1 VTNIVKDEKIGWVTD
16 YLSILAWW
24 RNPFSQLFSSHGVSD
39 VRQREIH
46 TAEPR
51 VHEPRVFELEMAVD

>member
-1 VTNIVKDEKIGWVTD
+1 VTSIVKDEKDDWVTD

-24 RNPFSQLFSSHGVSD
+24 RNPFSQLFNSHGVSG

-51 VHEPRVFELEMAVD
+51 VSEPRAFELEIAVD